1 MIEKCSIGNMSYNIQ
16 NITLIILILILIIV
30 IIYYLRNSSTKHNEL
45 IEKYTTPTDIK
56 SDESYN
62 THNSLDNSQRNNEFP
77 TSGTEITLRACQV
90 QFNDKFDGYPNDTVR
105 YVYEDGWQEI
115 ATLKEPGLNSTFKD
129 VPIKIIS
136 RSNETNQ
143 DAITN
148 YSERSKCFRKM
159 SDTDNKYRYAGNA
172 LINYRTGNNLTKGTH
187 SQLNADGALENYM
200 EMKFN
205 LDPLKTSDYYNNLKT
220 SICSLRYSNTLGGT
234 SLGDKVLYRLTLN
247 ARYQITAINQITIN
261 STNNHIFTVNLTT
274 DLAALLTSSGRNIS
288 YQYNGTNFVYKD
300 KLNNTGTQ
308 DNGKNNIDVEI
319 YTFNRELLCNRENE
333 EMVKYQTIKSYKI
346 IDNNKIDVNTILT
359 ATSGDVEKIIENTN
373 FPGTAT
379 DQSYSS
385 KDSLLTAI
393 NERIKSEKDTANTSV
408 NTNIEDYKTA
418 ITTKEG
424 ERNVFLT
431 SINTKA
437 TFFDKIFDADTVE
450 IRRNFLVS
458 ESGLISGLE
467 LNKLGYTT
475 QDVSAYETIL
485 TTTQEPS
492 FSKIVNNNEE
502 DIYTIETY
510 YNDDT
515 LTLLSN
521 KTDCEILV
529 VGGGGGGGGRHAGGG
544 GGGSVIYLT
553 NQELVAGTYTIRVGT
568 GGSGSNGQ
576 GHGNIGGDS
585 SISLG
590 SETKYLAKGGGG
602 GYFWFN
608 YTNGN
613 GGSGGGGGE
622 KVGSAVNTNIPS
634 GTYGTSGCLATGGGS
649 EHNWGGGGGGGA
661 STTDKCT
668 NSSGNVAQAGNG
680 GNGIQISIS
689 GKATYYGGGGG
700 GGTFDNPNNKAGNGG
715 LGGGGN
721 GSKGY
726 ANASHGLSN
735 TGGGGGGGGFNGGH
749 SSSGGNGGSG
759 IVLRYRNVPV
769 QDGNENEKQIKLTFD
784 TNQFNKLVYDFSSY
798 NDLTSWKNYAT
809 SIGATTN
816 VNSFDSTHG
825 VWFPN
830 DPEGYLK
837 LTLNNSSYNYIKVYF
852 GCTYPYGSVVLR
864 INNEVKE
871 TCLPNQFKTYSQS
884 YNIGDVLTIAELNT
898 SIIAKKLIITLENR
912 IVNYTTTLPIQT
924 TVNINGNAE
933 TLNAGTYEIIMD
945 PSGSEIRNQATK
957 ASIGKYAYTDGN
969 KLTFKYAMSKTLSQ
983 LHELNTTF
991 SGTQYKNSIA
1001 DEKYSLGTK
1010 EINKITKYRIYLYRK
1025 QGVNH
1030 IIQLYAGGKQLNNG
1044 TDYTTSGSYQEADVP
1059 TINLYNFYITINKT
1073 ISGAIY
1079 LKSINN
1085 NPIFYIDETSRTTF
1099 NNTTDPQFETNVNNL
1114 IDSASTKLPTLNSM
1128 FGVTTA
1134 IADLATE
1141 EGKLI
1146 TYDITRRPGS
1156 HAQIT
1161 IDFKSNPV
1169 SRTSLNNLAIAYNTI
1184 SGYSPQGS
1192 GGITPKLNAN
1202 FGDILNSA
1210 PTDIDEYISYEFP
1223 SPPTDTQITP
1233 SNRANRFNIKSQ
1245 ATKYVYFKKKG
1256 GGQTPTSSVQTPT
1269 SSVQTP
1275 ISSMQIP
1282 NSSPQRRRA
1291 NETPFQNANSQ
1302 STGGNQAS
1310 GLGDIKVFKANDTV
1324 SIPPGG
1330 WNCDILMIGGGGGAN
1345 RGGGGAG
1352 ACIVAIGQKLPAGR
1366 CVISVGNGG
1375 GEYTSGGDSSISVG
1389 GNTIYLAKGG
1399 GSSGDVNA
1407 NGKDGGCGG
1416 GAGVLNGSTTNY
1428 DGGIAVATNIVN
1440 GIPSGPAATPTYAV
1454 FGNRGGH
1461 QRSTTGKSPSGYYA
1475 YPGGGGGIGSPG
1487 QDNIDSNPDA
1497 GRGGDG
1503 LNAATINGITYNFK
1517 QYFGVD
1523 GFNGNG
1529 YIGGGGGGDNGT
1541 AKNTGANGLTGSTKY
1556 SISYKSSHTDNLP
1569 DNTGSG
1575 GNGAFGAGSSGIVI
1589 IRVRT

>member
-1 MIEKCSIGNMSYNIQ
+1 MSYNIQ

-62 THNSLDNSQRNNEFP
+62 THNAIANSQRNSEFP
-77 TSGTEITLRACQV
+77 TSGTEITLRDCQV

-115 ATLKEPGLNSTFKD
+115 ATLKEPGVNSTFKD

-159 SDTDNKYRYAGNA
+159 SDTDNKYRYQGND
-172 LINYRTGNNLTKGTH
+172 LIQYRTGNNLTNGTH

-220 SICSLRYSNTLGGT
+220 SICSLKYSNTLGGT

-274 DLAALLTSSGRNIS
+274 DLAALLTSSDRTIS
-288 YQYNGTNFVYKD
+288 YVYNDTNFVYKD

-308 DNGKNNIDVEI
+308 INGKNNIDVEI
-319 YTFNRELLCNRENE
+319 YTFNRELLCNRENGE
-333 EMVKYQTIKSYKI
+333 NVKYQTIKSYKI
-346 IDNNKIDVNTILT
+346 IDNNKIDVNTILK
-359 ATSGDVEKIIENTN
+359 ATSGDVEEIIENTN

-379 DQSYSS
+379 DKSYSS

-393 NERIKSEKDTANTSV
+393 DERIKSEKDTANASV
-408 NTNIEDYKTA
+408 NTNIEDYKKA

-424 ERNVFLT
+424 ERKVFLD

-450 IRRNFLVS
+450 IRKTFLVS

-467 LNKLGYTT
+467 LNKLGYMTKDAT
-475 QDVSAYETIL
+475 ENEIL
-485 TTTQEPS
+485 ITATQEPS
-492 FSKIVNNNEE
+492 FSILNSSGTYGNVYETKVYKYNGSGDFTQYDESFPGSTLCDILIVGGGGAGSSGHGGGGGAGQLVFIHQAILNGT
-502 DIYTIETY
+502 YTIKVGRGGVGGITAEKTGTTRASTKGFASSFGTVIAEAGGTNTSTATDKNGGSGAGGDAY
-510 YNDDT
+510 TPDSGT
-515 LTLLSN
+515 TGIGN
-521 KTDCEILV
+521 KNTTVDAFPGATVYSRGNNGGDNLGLPGT
-529 VGGGGGGGGRHAGGG
+529 GGGGGGAGQEGATGAKTTPFGKGGDGLSGISEINYDFKTNFGANVGKTETDGLVWFAAGGG
-544 GGGSVIYLT
+544 GGGWWG
-553 NQELVAGTYTIRVGT
+553 AGN
-568 GGSGSNGQ
+568 GG
-576 GHGNIGGDS
+576 
-585 SISLG
+585 
-590 SETKYLAKGGGG
+590 KGGGG
-602 GYFWFN
+602 NGK
-608 YTNGN
+608 TNSYQDGDSGMN
-613 GGSGGGGGE
+613 NTGSGGGGG
-622 KVGSAVNTNIPS
+622 A
-634 GTYGTSGCLATGGGS
+634 
-649 EHNWGGGGGGGA
+649 GGGGG
-661 STTDKCT
+661 
-668 NSSGNVAQAGNG
+668 
-680 GNGIQISIS
+680 
-689 GKATYYGGGGG
+689 
-700 GGTFDNPNNKAGNGG
+700 
-715 LGGGGN
+715 
-721 GSKGY
+721 
-726 ANASHGLSN
+726 
-735 TGGGGGGGGFNGGH
+735 
-749 SSSGGNGGSG
+749 GGNGGSG
-759 IVLRYRNVPV
+759 IVIIKYRKVPQ
-769 QDGNENEKQIKLTFD
+769 QDGNEKKITLKYENNYNSIT
-784 TNQFNKLVYDFSSY
+784 YDFTPY
-798 NDLTSWKNYAT
+798 NTLDTWKKYANDIGARFNFTHGFFGGYDGVFVAT
-809 SIGATTN
+809 SDIGYFELTLPSTYNTITVTFTNGYTDANDKNNLVNLKINGIIKDTATSSQTKTYTQLYNRGDILRIEEIHSYIRRDLKITLTYVPPYRVNLTKKTN
-816 VNSFDSTHG
+816 VKINNQPYREFNIGNYNILMNGSSSTITDSGNNIIGTYNNMG
-825 VWFPN
+825 VENNELIFT
-830 DPEGYLK
+830 YK
-837 LTLNNSSYNYIKVYF
+837 ISKTLNE
-852 GCTYPYGSVVLR
+852 
-864 INNEVKE
+864 INNE
-871 TCLPNQFKTYSQS
+871 
-884 YNIGDVLTIAELNT
+884 NT
-898 SIIAKKLIITLENR
+898 NFNTPIIFSSKNDEN
-912 IVNYTTTLPIQT
+912 Y
-924 TVNINGNAE
+924 
-933 TLNAGTYEIIMD
+933 
-945 PSGSEIRNQATK
+945 
-957 ASIGKYAYTDGN
+957 
-969 KLTFKYAMSKTLSQ
+969 
-983 LHELNTTF
+983 
-991 SGTQYKNSIA
+991 
-1001 DEKYSLGTK
+1001 YSLG
-1010 EINKITKYRIYLYRK
+1010 N
-1025 QGVNH
+1025 
-1030 IIQLYAGGKQLNNG
+1030 
-1044 TDYTTSGSYQEADVP
+1044 
-1059 TINLYNFYITINKT
+1059 
-1073 ISGAIY
+1073 
-1079 LKSINN
+1079 KSINTISRYKLYICKKISTN
-1085 NPIFYIDETSRTTF
+1085 HDISLYVKEKGTTNIKQIPAQNYQNTSLESTETANGSIILFNYYISIDKSIAGEIYVSSSESIFYMDETSRTTF
-1099 NNTTDPQFETNVNNL
+1099 NNTTDAQFLTNVNKL
-1114 IDSASTKLPTLNSM
+1114 TASGTTTLARLNDM
-1128 FGVTTA
+1128 FGVTQATGA
-1134 IADLATE
+1134 KTTE

-1146 TYDITRRPGS
+1146 TYNITRPSGS

-1169 SRTSLNNLAIAYNTI
+1169 SKTSLNNLATAYNNI
-1184 SGYSPQGS
+1184 SGYSPKTS

-1256 GGQTPTSSVQTPT
+1256 GGQTQTSSVQTPND
-1269 SSVQTP
+1269 TP
-1275 ISSMQIP
+1275 S
-1282 NSSPQRRRA
+1282 
-1291 NETPFQNANSQ
+1291 QNANSQ

-1324 SIPPGG
+1324 TIPPGG

-1352 ACIVAIGQKLPAGR
+1352 ACIVAIGQKLPAGTYI
-1366 CVISVGNGG
+1366 VTVGNGG

-1399 GSSGDVNA
+1399 GSSGAVND

-1497 GRGGDG
+1497 GNGGKG

-1517 QYFGVD
+1517 QHFGVD

-1541 AKNTGANGLTGSTKY
+1541 AKNTGANGLTGSNKY